1 MARQNY
7 GVKLRYIVD
16 SPSIRRLTRKN
27 GLSRS
32 WHWRVS
38 SGKKETRWGR
48 RGSLVRPSLP
58 LYMVH
63 CALIDSVLRV
73 RYLTPA
79 VLISYNTLLQFYN
92 DSFANNP

>member
-16 SPSIRRLTRKN
+16 GLSIRRLTRKN

-32 WHWRVS
+32 WHWCVS
-38 SGKKETRWGR
+38 SGRKETRWGR
-48 RGSLVRPSLP
+48 RGSFVRPSLP

-63 CALIDSVLRV
+63 CALTDSVLRD
-73 RYLTPA
+73 
-79 VLISYNTLLQFYN
+79 TLLRPF
-92 DSFANNP
+92 